1 MKKFAFLLFL
11 SAAAMGAE
19 NMQIPMNRALE
30 FNRWYIKQ
38 VNNDHYPIMRGGKSI
53 SLLRPEQ

>member
-1 MKKFAFLLFL
+1 
-11 SAAAMGAE
+11 MGAE

-38 VNNDHYPIMRGGKSI
+38 VNNDLYPIKREI
-53 SLLRPEQ
+53 DQFVTAEQ